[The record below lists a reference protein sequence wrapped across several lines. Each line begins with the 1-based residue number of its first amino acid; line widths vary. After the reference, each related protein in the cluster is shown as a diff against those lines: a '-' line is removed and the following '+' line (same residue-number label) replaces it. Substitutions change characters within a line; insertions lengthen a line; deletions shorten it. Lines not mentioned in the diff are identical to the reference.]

1 MQTTFRDTK
10 GFTLIEAIVAIAIFT
25 VGIMG
30 VGTMLQVSMH
40 YDTASIS
47 VRSADAVAKEI
58 IEELKG
64 DIASTPIQK
73 SVSNLANLRLTDPNF
88 TYAATNYPAP
98 GCPAGVNCLQQLGYY
113 GAIMYKWRVDDGPDP
128 ASNPTNQTWAN
139 TWRLQVVVGWDN
151 CSNPPGSC
159 TDMGGGRWSYR
170 STQITTFLVPLPLN
184 ANP

>member
-1 MQTTFRDTK
+1 MPTTFRDAK
-10 GFTLIEAIVAIAIFT
+10 GFTLIEAMVAVAIFAI
-25 VGIMG
+25 GILG
-30 VGTMLQVSMH
+30 VGTMLQVSMN
-40 YDTASIS
+40 YDRGSNNARI
-47 VRSADAVAKEI
+47 ADAVAKEI

-73 SVSNLANLRLTDPNF
+73 TVANLANLRLTDPNF

-98 GCPAGVNCLQQLGYY
+98 TCPAGNCLQQLGYY
-113 GAIMYKWRVDDGPDP
+113 GALLYKWEVDDTSATGQPW
-128 ASNPTNQTWAN
+128 NN

-151 CSNPPGSC
+151 CANPPGSC